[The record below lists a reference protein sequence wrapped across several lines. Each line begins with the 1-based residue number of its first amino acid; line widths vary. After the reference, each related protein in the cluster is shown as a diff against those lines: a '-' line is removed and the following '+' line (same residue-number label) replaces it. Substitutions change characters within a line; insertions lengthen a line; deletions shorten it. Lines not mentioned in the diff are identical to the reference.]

1 MPEGATSEV
10 GIRAVF
16 FDLDG
21 TLADTAP
28 DLGGA
33 LNELLREVGRAPL
46 DMGSLRPYVS
56 AGTRGMLGI
65 GFGLAP
71 DDADYPDLAKRFLE
85 LYAARLCVGTRL
97 FDGMAAL
104 LEELERRGI
113 VWGVVTN
120 KPARFT
126 EPLMDCL
133 LLTERMAAIVSGDSA
148 PKPKPAPDTLFL
160 ACEQAGVPPRL
171 TLYVGDDLRDI
182 QAAHAAGMRAIAAG
196 WGYLGDGL
204 PVADW
209 GADATIA
216 APLELLDLL

>member
-1 MPEGATSEV
+1 MPDP

-33 LNELLREVGRAPL
+33 LNELLAECGRPPM
-46 DMGSLRPYVS
+46 DMPTLRPHVS

-65 GFGLAP
+65 GFGLKP
-71 DDADYPDLAKRFLE
+71 EHDGYPDLAKRFLE
-85 LYAARLCVGTRL
+85 LYAARLCVGTHL
-97 FDGMAAL
+97 FDGMTSL
-104 LEELERRGI
+104 LDELDARQIAWGI
-113 VWGVVTN
+113 VTN

-126 EPLMDCL
+126 EPLMEALGLSDRC
-133 LLTERMAAIVSGDSA
+133 AAIVSGDSA
-148 PKPKPAPDTLFL
+148 AKPKPAPDPVLL
-160 ACEQAGVPPRL
+160 ACTTAAVPPRL

-182 QAAHAAGMRAIAAG
+182 QSAHAAGTRAIAAA

-204 PVADW
+204 PIGDW
-209 GADATIA
+209 NADAIIA
-216 APLELLDLL
+216 KPLDLLTIL

>member
-1 MPEGATSEV
+1 MPEP

-33 LNELLREVGRAPL
+33 LNQLLIEFDRPPL
-46 DMGSLRPYVS
+46 DMAALRPHVS
-56 AGTRGMLGI
+56 AGTRGMLGA
-65 GFGLAP
+65 GFGLKP
-71 DDADYPDLAKRFLE
+71 DEAGYADLARRFLE
-85 LYAARLCVGTRL
+85 LYAARLCDGTRL
-97 FDGMAAL
+97 FDGMHDLLLAL
-104 LEELERRGI
+104 EDRGI
-113 VWGVVTN
+113 AWGVVTN

-126 EPLMDCL
+126 EPLMACL
-133 LLTERMAAIVSGDSA
+133 SLAGRSAAIVSGDST
-148 PKPKPAPDTLFL
+148 PNPKPAPDSLLL
-160 ACEQAGVPPRL
+160 ACDLTGVPPRL

-182 QAAHAAGMRAIAAG
+182 QAGRAAGMRSVAAA

-204 PVADW
+204 PIGQW

-216 APLELLDLL
+216 APLELLALL

>member
-1 MPEGATSEV
+1 MHDP

-33 LNELLREVGRAPL
+33 LNELLGERGRTPL
-46 DMGSLRPYVS
+46 DMATLRPYVS

-65 GFGLAP
+65 GFGLVP
-71 DDADYPDLAKRFLE
+71 EHGDYPNLAKRFLE
-85 LYAARLCVGTRL
+85 LYAARLCVGTHL
-97 FDGMAAL
+97 FDGMTSL
-104 LEELERRGI
+104 LDELDARKIAWGI
-113 VWGVVTN
+113 VTN

-126 EPLMDCL
+126 IPLMEALGLSHRC
-133 LLTERMAAIVSGDSA
+133 TAIVSGDSA
-148 PKPKPAPDTLFL
+148 AKPKPAPDPILL
-160 ACEQAGVPPRL
+160 ACTTAVVPPRL

-182 QAAHAAGMRAIAAG
+182 QSAHTAGARAIAAA

-204 PVADW
+204 PIGEW
-209 GADATIA
+209 NADAIIA
-216 APLELLDLL
+216 EPLDLLNFL

>member
-1 MPEGATSEV
+1 MRDGQT
-10 GIRAVF
+10 RAVF

-33 LNELLREVGRAPL
+33 LNELLAEFERPAM
-46 DMGSLRPYVS
+46 DMAVLRPHVS

-71 DDADYPDLAKRFLE
+71 DDTGYRELATRFLD
-85 LYAARLCVGTRL
+85 LYAARLCKETRL

-104 LEELERRGI
+104 LDELERRGI
-113 VWGVVTN
+113 LWGIVTN

-126 EPLMDCL
+126 LPL
-133 LLTERMAAIVSGDSA
+133 AACMKVSHRAATIISGDST
-148 PKPKPAPDTLFL
+148 PIPKPAPDSLLL
-160 ACEQAGVPPRL
+160 ACEKAGVPPRL

-182 QAAHAAGMRAIAAG
+182 QAAHAAGMPAVAAA
-196 WGYLGDGL
+196 WGYLGNGG
-204 PVADW
+204 VAIGDW

-216 APLELLDLL
+216 SPLELLELV

>member
-1 MPEGATSEV
+1 MPEAV
-10 GIRAVF
+10 RAVF

-33 LNELLREVGRAPL
+33 LNELLAEAGRPALAHEV
-46 DMGSLRPYVS
+46 LRPHVS

-65 GFGLAP
+65 GFGIKP
-71 DDADYPDLAKRFLE
+71 EHSDYPDLAKRFLE

-97 FDGMAAL
+97 FDGMTQL
-104 LEELERRGI
+104 LAGLEARGI

-126 EPLMDCL
+126 DPLMAGL
-133 LLTERMAAIVSGDSA
+133 GLAERCAAIVSGDSA
-148 PKPKPAPDTLFL
+148 PRPKPAPDTLLL
-160 ACEQAGVPPRL
+160 ASQVAGVPPRL
-171 TLYVGDDLRDI
+171 TLYVGDDLRDV
-182 QAAHAAGMRAIAAG
+182 QAAHAAGMRAIAAA

-204 PVADW
+204 PISDW
-209 GADATIA
+209 RADATIA
-216 APLELLDLL
+216 APLDLLDLL

>member
-1 MPEGATSEV
+1 MPEP

-33 LNELLREVGRAPL
+33 LNELLLELGRAPL
-46 DMGSLRPYVS
+46 DMSVLRPHVS
-56 AGTRGMLGI
+56 AGTRGMLGV
-65 GFGLAP
+65 GFDLKP
-71 DDADYPDLAKRFLE
+71 DEAGYSDLAKRFLE
-85 LYAARLCVGTRL
+85 LYAARLCEGTHL
-97 FDGMAAL
+97 FGGMQELLGAL
-104 LEELERRGI
+104 ENQGI

-126 EPLMDCL
+126 EPLMVCL
-133 LLTERMAAIVSGDSA
+133 DLAERAVAIVSGDSV
-148 PKPKPAPDTLFL
+148 PNPKPAPDALLL
-160 ACEQAGVPPRL
+160 ACDAAGVPPRL

-182 QAAHAAGMRAIAAG
+182 QAARAAGMGAVAAA

-204 PVADW
+204 PVETW
-209 GADATIA
+209 GADATIDT
-216 APLELLDLL
+216 PLALLDLL

>member
-1 MPEGATSEV
+1 MPER

-33 LNELLREVGRAPL
+33 LNELLIEVGRAPM
-46 DMGSLRPYVS
+46 DTAVLRPHVS

-65 GFGLAP
+65 GFGLKP

-85 LYAARLCVGTRL
+85 LYAARICVGTRL
-97 FDGMAAL
+97 FDGMAEL
-104 LEELERRGI
+104 LDALERRDI
-113 VWGVVTN
+113 LWGVVTN

-126 EPLMDCL
+126 EPLIDCL
-133 LLTERMAAIVSGDSA
+133 GLTERSAAIISGDSA
-148 PKPKPAPDTLFL
+148 PKPKPAPDTLLL

-171 TLYVGDDLRDI
+171 TFYVGDDLRDV
-182 QAAHAAGMRAIAAG
+182 QAAHAAGMRAIAAA
-196 WGYLGDGL
+196 WGYLGDGV
-204 PVADW
+204 PIADW
-209 GADATIA
+209 NADATIA
-216 APLELLDLL
+216 APLNLLDIL

>member
-1 MPEGATSEV
+1 MPDGGV
-10 GIRAVF
+10 RAVF

-33 LNELLREVGRAPL
+33 LNELLAEVGRPQL
-46 DMGSLRPYVS
+46 DMAVLRPHVS

-65 GFGLAP
+65 GFGLTP
-71 DDADYPDLAKRFLE
+71 DHADYPALAQRFLE

-97 FDGMAAL
+97 FDGMAEL
-104 LEELERRGI
+104 LAELERRGI
-113 VWGVVTN
+113 RWGVVTN

-133 LLTERMAAIVSGDSA
+133 LLTQRMAAIVSGDSA
-148 PKPKPAPDTLFL
+148 PKPKPAPDTLLL
-160 ACEQAGVPPRL
+160 ACEKAGVPPGL

-182 QAAHAAGMRAIAAG
+182 QAAHAAGMRAIAAS

-204 PVADW
+204 PIAEW

-216 APLELLDLL
+216 APLELLNIL